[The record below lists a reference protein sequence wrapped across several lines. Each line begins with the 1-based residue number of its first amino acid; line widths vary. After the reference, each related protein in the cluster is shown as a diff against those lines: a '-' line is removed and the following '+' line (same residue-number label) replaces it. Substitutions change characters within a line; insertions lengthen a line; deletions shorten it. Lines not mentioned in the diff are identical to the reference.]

1 MLGEKA
7 THGFTF
13 NYSGFHAAF
22 RSPSSLWRSL
32 GSCLNEKQVQPTNL
46 PNLAS
51 FIHHML
57 LSLFYKI
64 LLHKIRLEQSTPQMK
79 IQ

>member
-1 MLGEKA
+1 MVINAQRKRSPWINL
-7 THGFTF
+7 
-13 NYSGFHAAF
+13 HAAF
-22 RSPSSLWRSL
+22 RSLSLLWRSL
-32 GSCLNEKQVQPTNL
+32 WSCLSEKQVQPTNL

-51 FIHHML
+51 FICDML

-64 LLHKIRLEQSTPQMK
+64 LPYKIQLEQSTPQMK

>member
-1 MLGEKA
+1 MLLSDFWAYCGDPY
-7 THGFTF
+7 GDPL
-13 NYSGFHAAF
+13 S
-22 RSPSSLWRSL
+22 
-32 GSCLNEKQVQPTNL
+32 EKQVQPTNL
-46 PNLAS
+46 SNLAS

-64 LLHKIRLEQSTPQMK
+64 LPYKIQLEQSTPQMK